1 MEAVLSEE
9 SLVQMRVAHL
19 GMIQS
24 IIARLSGFSANAK
37 TFCITILAALV
48 AVAFQKSVPELIWAG
63 VAVPLVFAL
72 LDAYYLAL
80 EKRFRSLYSTVCARP
95 LDQAEDLTI
104 NSDPL
109 SATDVAKTLFS
120 LSVAGVHVPLL
131 LGMCALLYVAA
142 HASH

>member
-1 MEAVLSEE
+1 MNEE

-37 TFCITILAALV
+37 SFCITILAALV
-48 AVAFQKSVPELIWAG
+48 AVAFQKFAPELIWAG

-80 EKRFRSLYSTVCARP
+80 EKQFRTLYSTVCARP
-95 LDQAEDLTI
+95 LDKSEDLSI
-104 NSDPL
+104 NPDPL
-109 SATDVAKTLFS
+109 GATDVAKALFS
-120 LSVAGVHVPLL
+120 LSVAGVYVPLL
-131 LGMCALLYVAA
+131 LGTSALLYVAA
-142 HASH
+142 HA

>member
-1 MEAVLSEE
+1 MSEE

-95 LDQAEDLTI
+95 LDQSEDMTI
-104 NSDPL
+104 NPGPL
-109 SATDVAKTLFS
+109 SATDVARTLIS
-120 LSVAGVHVPLL
+120 LSVAGVHIPLL
-131 LGMCALLYVAA
+131 LGISALLYVAA